1 MVLTG
6 SARIYAGKFGLE
18 RALGTMK
25 LGAECL
31 TGDIVSISSGSDTHD
46 FAVLRRRWL
55 VDGDTGKLEITLD
68 HPVRG
73 R

>member
-6 SARIYAGKFGLE
+6 SARMYAGKLGLDAAIG
-18 RALGTMK
+18 ALK
-25 LGAECL
+25 LTPECQ
-31 TGDIVSISSGSDTHD
+31 TGDVVSIASGAGSHD
-46 FAVLRRRWL
+46 FAVLRRRW
-55 VDGDTGKLEITLD
+55 VVEGAAIRLEITLD